1 MKVQCII
8 IAGGSHYT
16 VEIIFGDLQNRQLP
30 PLWTRLMAGSLMA
43 LHDGEILLFGGGP
56 GQCKQDCYKL
66 RKGFSRQNVHSIL
79 TDNFRSSAVTVET
92 GTFVFG
98 GKPNIHG
105 RPTTYEYLPKGSTTW
120 QKGKTPIPEYFY
132 KGSAIA
138 VKSGQEILL
147 IGGLGTERRILS
159 FDVNDHSFKELSTK
173 LNEER
178 WGHNCAY
185 IPGTNKVMITG
196 GFGEGFE
203 GDGWLNSTEILD
215 SEDGSI
221 TRGSPMNSKR
231 CNHGIGVITINGTD
245 RLAVF
250 GGSSLGPSDYENHCN
265 IHGYVDPDYF
275 NESVDSIEVY
285 NSTTKTWETT
295 DMKLKHPNSSFAYL
309 SVRLGDII
317 QKL

>member
-159 FDVNDHSFKELSTK
+159 FDVNDHSFTQGARRPFDFQKNSPPT
-173 LNEER
+173 
-178 WGHNCAY
+178 GH
-185 IPGTNKVMITG
+185 VF
-196 GFGEGFE
+196 FGA
-203 GDGWLNSTEILD
+203 
-215 SEDGSI
+215 
-221 TRGSPMNSKR
+221 K
-231 CNHGIGVITINGTD
+231 
-245 RLAVF
+245 
-250 GGSSLGPSDYENHCN
+250 
-265 IHGYVDPDYF
+265 
-275 NESVDSIEVY
+275 
-285 NSTTKTWETT
+285 
-295 DMKLKHPNSSFAYL
+295 
-309 SVRLGDII
+309 
-317 QKL
+317 